1 VERIILQT
9 HLQTNRGRR
18 VGYNQKTIW
27 AKLWIYNIF
36 KLQKYCHNLGVCKMS
51 KEKNQYK
58 ASNVNLM
65 SHQKVRCLMP
75 RELYDESIYDDDF
88 ESETEKR
95 EFDVDNFFVDE
106 SEFPQLFEN
115 QKMLR
120 AADL

>member
-1 VERIILQT
+1 
-9 HLQTNRGRR
+9 
-18 VGYNQKTIW
+18 
-27 AKLWIYNIF
+27 
-36 KLQKYCHNLGVCKMS
+36 MS